1 MDGCLPF
8 IMQDMETSFIRLN
21 NILIFIESCHWK
33 HQKKTSSIKD
43 IENHSS
49 QSKYKNKV
57 LNIFN
62 DIDIVKVG
70 IIDKDIVKVGLID
83 EDIVKVGLID
93 KDIVKVG

>member
-62 DIDIVKVG
+62 DKDIVKVG
-70 IIDKDIVKVGLID
+70 IIDKDIVKVG
-83 EDIVKVGLID
+83 
-93 KDIVKVG
+93 